1 MTVKTRWVA
10 VMGIALL
17 AFALFVG
24 TALAQ
29 SDEPAQSEAPTPGW
43 SMHAQMDPQLYGQM
57 IQHMNEVHGPEFT
70 AEMVQR
76 MNSGETCHGPGAD
89 GTGWDGMGWDEE
101 MGPGMMNGTYGPGA
115 MFGRGHAGAGVG
127 TMMRNVV
134 QGVQN
139 MMQGSGYMSGRGMMG
154 GGMMGR

>member
-76 MNSGETCHGPGAD
+76 MNSGETCHGAD
-89 GTGWDGMGWDEE
+89 GRGMGWDEE
-101 MGPGMMNGTYGPGA
+101 MGPGMMNGDYTPGA
-115 MFGRGHAGAGVG
+115 MFGRGHAGASVG
-127 TMMRNVV
+127 AMMHNVV

-139 MMQGSGYMSGRGMMG
+139 MMQGSGYISGRGMMG